1 MQTISNNLILR
12 RNKMKEQ
19 RITVTINEDGS
30 LDLKTDGIKGEAC
43 LSEVEELL
51 DGLAEITD
59 VKKTD
64 EYYQKI
70 NVSQK
75 NTITQK

>member
-1 MQTISNNLILR
+1 
-12 RNKMKEQ
+12 MKEQ
-19 RITVTINEDGS
+19 RINITINEDGS

-51 DGLAEITD
+51 DELADIKEA
-59 VKKTD
+59 KKTD
-64 EYYQKI
+64 EYYQKV

-75 NTITQK
+75 NINIQK

>member
-1 MQTISNNLILR
+1 MQ
-12 RNKMKEQ
+12 EQ

-43 LSEVEELL
+43 LSEVEEILNE
-51 DGLAEITD
+51 LADIKE

-64 EYYQKI
+64 EYYQKV

-75 NTITQK
+75 NINIQK

>member
-1 MQTISNNLILR
+1 ML
-12 RNKMKEQ
+12 EQ

-43 LSEVEELL
+43 LSEVEEILNE
-51 DGLAEITD
+51 LADIKE

-64 EYYQKI
+64 EYYQKV

-75 NTITQK
+75 NINIQK

>member
-1 MQTISNNLILR
+1 
-12 RNKMKEQ
+12 MKEQ
-19 RITVTINEDGS
+19 RINITINEDGS
-30 LDLKTDGIKGEAC
+30 LDLKTDGIKGAAC

-51 DGLAEITD
+51 DELADIKE

-64 EYYQKI
+64 EYYQKV

-75 NTITQK
+75 NINIQK

>member
-1 MQTISNNLILR
+1 MQ
-12 RNKMKEQ
+12 EQ
-19 RITVTINEDGS
+19 RINITINEDGS

-51 DGLAEITD
+51 DKLADIKE

-64 EYYQKI
+64 EYYQKV

-75 NTITQK
+75 NINIQK

>member
-1 MQTISNNLILR
+1 
-12 RNKMKEQ
+12 MKEQ
-19 RITVTINEDGS
+19 RINITINEDGS
-30 LDLKTDGIKGEAC
+30 LDLKTDGIKCEAC

-51 DGLAEITD
+51 DELADIKE

-64 EYYQKI
+64 EYYQKV

-75 NTITQK
+75 NINIQK

>member
-1 MQTISNNLILR
+1 ML
-12 RNKMKEQ
+12 EQ

-43 LSEVEELL
+43 LSEVEEILSE
-51 DGLAEITD
+51 LADIKE

-64 EYYQKI
+64 EYYQKV
-70 NVSQK
+70 NVS
-75 NTITQK
+75 